1 MTAHAALRRGELAAL
16 LVVLAVLVLLPIG
29 RSSELPLL
37 LAGLVGIGLILRRH
51 DLTGIA
57 SGLRLASLLFA
68 CYWLPVALS
77 GFAAVAPQ
85 KTWMTALET
94 LRFLPFAIFVCWALR
109 KPEHWPTLHT
119 AIAAICG
126 LWLIDAWIQCLGG
139 RSLAGAPE
147 IERLSGIFGADN
159 LKLGPVLAVLAPF
172 VLMVARERGGRPGLL
187 FAFVFLLVPILLAGS
202 RAAWLCYALVTVVFA
217 WRETRSLR
225 RFLPLLGGAL
235 LGVAISIALA
245 WHNSSAFDARVDRT
259 LLLLHGTE
267 AAIDEASAGRLSIWQ
282 AAIDMARAHPLSGV
296 GARGFR
302 YDYAEHAVAGDR
314 FLEATPG
321 FGAFHAHQIV
331 LEVLS
336 ETGVPGLL
344 AWLLGAGLAIRAWRR
359 ADAGQRSRA
368 FAPGL
373 ALAVMCFPLNT
384 HLAFY
389 SAWWGLF
396 FWWLLALYIAAL
408 GATPQQAEGDSAN
421 HRRSPDQHDP

>member
-1 MTAHAALRRGELAAL
+1 MTACAALRRGELAAL

-29 RSSELPLL
+29 RSSELPVL
-37 LAGLVGIGLILRRH
+37 LAALGGIGLILRRRQFP
-51 DLTGIA
+51 GIE
-57 SGLRLASLLFA
+57 SGLHLGALLFV
-68 CYWLPVALS
+68 CYWLPIVLS

-94 LRFLPFAIFVCWALR
+94 LRFLPFAVFACWALR
-109 KPEHWPTLHT
+109 KPQCWPMVQT

-172 VLMVARERGGRPGLL
+172 VLSVARERGRRPGLL
-187 FAFVFLLVPILLAGS
+187 LAFVILLVPILLAGS
-202 RAAWLCYALVTVVFA
+202 RAAWLCFALVTVVFA
-217 WRETRSLR
+217 WRETRNLR

-235 LGVAISIALA
+235 LGVAISIGLA
-245 WHNSSAFDARVDRT
+245 WQNSSAFDARVDRT

-267 AAIDEASAGRLSIWQ
+267 AAFDEASAGRLSIWQ
-282 AAIDMARAHPLSGV
+282 AAIDMARTHPLSGV

-302 YDYAEHAVAGDR
+302 YDYAEHAVPGDR
-314 FLEATPG
+314 FLDANPTVGPS
-321 FGAFHAHQIV
+321 HAHQIV

-336 ETGVPGLL
+336 ETGVAGLL
-344 AWLLGAGLAIRAWRR
+344 AWLLGAVVAIRAWRH
-359 ADAGQRSRA
+359 ANAAQKSRA

-373 ALAVMCFPLNT
+373 ALAAMCFPLNT

-396 FWWLLALYIAAL
+396 FWWLLALYVAAL
-408 GATPQQAEGDSAN
+408 GAAPQQAEGDSAN
-421 HRRSPDQHDP
+421 HRRSADQHEP